1 MTDHQDCTY
10 VGPKHTN
17 CDSKFPPHVTVRT
30 YNTNASLRYHESSTV
45 DPTDYPVHTN
55 IVPQSRRTSSRNY
68 SAACLGRCIYFRS
81 SRDRVIS
88 PLTKYGNT
96 VQGTDRSPPS
106 YAPYCLVDVRATRC
120 PQCKTT
126 RVSPVW
132 GMVPSWTPFIIF
144 SASLWSCLQ
153 REISMKSWTVT
164 TSRIYRGSIGCHR
177 LWLETSGDS
186 AESVHCPWKWK

>member
-1 MTDHQDCTY
+1 M
-10 VGPKHTN
+10 
-17 CDSKFPPHVTVRT
+17 R
-30 YNTNASLRYHESSTV
+30 SLYSSTSCLGGRGSRLRPSPI
-45 DPTDYPVHTN
+45 DH
-55 IVPQSRRTSSRNY
+55 RRTS
-68 SAACLGRCIYFRS
+68 C
-81 SRDRVIS
+81 
-88 PLTKYGNT
+88 T
-96 VQGTDRSPPS
+96 
-106 YAPYCLVDVRATRC
+106 APH
-120 PQCKTT
+120 PKTT

-186 AESVHCPWKWK
+186 A